1 MALLA
6 KEGCRVI
13 FLQGEADAAEVEE
26 ILRNE
31 NVDAVISRTVA
42 LSAQAVA
49 SCRTLKVVSKHGVGV
64 SNIDVQACTER
75 GIPVFVTPGANAQ
88 SVAEMTLGLMLAAGR
103 RIAYMDSE
111 VKAGRWP
118 RLQDGLELKGRTI
131 GLVGYGQ
138 IGQLVASFCNVLGM
152 RVLAYDPYAKANKI
166 QADVELL
173 SDLDDMLVRSNVLSL
188 HIPLTTGTRGL
199 IGAKQLALLP
209 DGAILVNTARG
220 EVIDE
225 TALVQALASEKLAA
239 AGLDTTADE
248 PMAESNPLLT
258 MQNVVLTPHVG
269 GSTPAA
275 LSAMAVGAVDNVLGY
290 LKNGTLS
297 ADKVVNI
304 KSLDH

>member
-1 MALLA
+1 
-6 KEGCRVI
+6 
-13 FLQGEADAAEVEE
+13 
-26 ILRNE
+26 
-31 NVDAVISRTVA
+31 
-42 LSAQAVA
+42 
-49 SCRTLKVVSKHGVGV
+49 
-64 SNIDVQACTER
+64 
-75 GIPVFVTPGANAQ
+75 
-88 SVAEMTLGLMLAAGR
+88 
-103 RIAYMDSE
+103 
-111 VKAGRWP
+111 
-118 RLQDGLELKGRTI
+118 
-131 GLVGYGQ
+131 
-138 IGQLVASFCNVLGM
+138 LVASFCNILGM
-152 RVLAYDPYAKANKI
+152 RVLAYDPYAKADTM
-166 QADVELL
+166 QTDVELL
-173 SDLDDMLVRSNVLSL
+173 SDLDDMLVKSDVLSL

-225 TALVQALASEKLAA
+225 TALVHALASKKLAA

-248 PMAESNPLLT
+248 PMAASNPLLT
-258 MQNVVLTPHVG
+258 MKNVVLTPHVG